1 MVSKLLLPLILS
13 RYICKK
19 TNGKKISEHESKEV
33 KERALGAH
41 LGQDL
46 CRKTAP
52 KAEERDAAQVGLKK
66 HRYHEEQENSKGQL
80 GTGDVPPTIH
90 VVPLPDGEC
99 CSQCG
104 WQSLYMMQ
112 LCLGIGTRI

>member
-1 MVSKLLLPLILS
+1 MVSKLLLLLILS

-52 KAEERDAAQVGLKK
+52 KAGERDAAQVGLKK
-66 HRYHEEQENSKGQL
+66 HRNHEEQENSKSPSG
-80 GTGDVPPTIH
+80 
-90 VVPLPDGEC
+90 
-99 CSQCG
+99 
-104 WQSLYMMQ
+104 Y
-112 LCLGIGTRI
+112 R